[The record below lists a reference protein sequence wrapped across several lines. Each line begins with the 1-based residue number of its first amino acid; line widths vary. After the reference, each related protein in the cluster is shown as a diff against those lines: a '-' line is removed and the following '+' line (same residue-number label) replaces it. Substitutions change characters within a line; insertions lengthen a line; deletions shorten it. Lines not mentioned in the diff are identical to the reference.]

1 MPAGR
6 KARRLGV
13 LAATVAATAAIAA
26 PAEGRSFDHHFA
38 VVAESVQAHE
48 ENGRFLFR
56 EVLFN
61 PDNLNNRVGNLKG
74 KCKFRSKVRCLVRI
88 HLDGSIGGFGDLR
101 VRGNFGRHDTT
112 LNVVDG
118 TGSFSGAVTGKMDID
133 EIDRNTAVYR
143 FHLTR

>member
-6 KARRLGV
+6 KLRRLGV

-26 PAEGRSFDHHFA
+26 PAEGRSFDRHF
-38 VVAESVQAHE
+38 VVVGESLQAHE

-61 PDNLNNRVGNLKG
+61 PANLNNRVGNLKG
-74 KCKFRSKVRCLVRI
+74 KCHFRSKVRCVVRF
-88 HLDGSIGGFGDLR
+88 HFDGSIGGFGDLWA
-101 VRGNFGRHDTT
+101 RGNFGAGDSEF
-112 LNVVDG
+112 NVVDG
-118 TGSFSGAVTGKMDID
+118 TGTLTGKVNFDPV
-133 EIDRNTAVYR
+133 DRNTTVYR